1 MGIFSNIF
9 RNRKKSREGNLNVT
23 TGYRGA
29 VTFGSGAPVPVT
41 GDSALEVTAYKRAL
55 DVLSGSVARLP
66 FRFCKRQG
74 GIYVDFESSPLH
86 YLLTVQPM
94 MRMSAFDFKYQLVWR
109 GFHDGDAYIYPRFID
124 GELAEL
130 VLLSRHSCAY
140 DEMNGK
146 YYVND
151 AFNGVSGDFNESQ
164 ILHIVFNSTDGRKG
178 TPLWQI
184 GARALSIIATGDR
197 ETLERFD
204 KGGIIRGVLT
214 NAQTLQRGMGEYSV
228 PEMTNLASDV
238 DQRFQSGERV
248 VALPGDVSYIPVS
261 STSADLQF
269 LDSRKFA
276 VNEIARLTGVPP
288 MYLFD
293 MTGSNYK
300 MPEQADT
307 AYLTQTLDRILTAI
321 EGEFQRKLVSQ
332 SMCCKRIFKFDRKAI
347 YAMDLSAMADYE
359 AKMIQNGTLTVN
371 DVRRMENQ
379 PPVEGGDLV
388 YLSTNLAEI
397 GSEKLRKT
405 QEQDSEG

>member
-1 MGIFSNIF
+1 
-9 RNRKKSREGNLNVT
+9 
-23 TGYRGA
+23 
-29 VTFGSGAPVPVT
+29 
-41 GDSALEVTAYKRAL
+41 
-55 DVLSGSVARLP
+55 
-66 FRFCKRQG
+66 
-74 GIYVDFESSPLH
+74 
-86 YLLTVQPM
+86 
-94 MRMSAFDFKYQLVWR
+94 
-109 GFHDGDAYIYPRFID
+109 
-124 GELAEL
+124 
-130 VLLSRHSCAY
+130 
-140 DEMNGK
+140 
-146 YYVND
+146 
-151 AFNGVSGDFNESQ
+151 
-164 ILHIVFNSTDGRKG
+164 
-178 TPLWQI
+178 
-184 GARALSIIATGDR
+184 
-197 ETLERFD
+197 
-204 KGGIIRGVLT
+204 
-214 NAQTLQRGMGEYSV
+214 MGEYSV

-307 AYLTQTLDRILTAI
+307 AYLTQTLDRILKAI
-321 EGEFQRKLVSQ
+321 EGEFQRKLVSR
-332 SMCCKRIFKFDRKAI
+332 SMYGKRIFRFDRKAI

-397 GSEKLRKT
+397 GSEKLRNA